1 MRSSSA
7 AVEHQLEAGESGH
20 GRHRHVVGRRPEA
33 AAGDDEIH
41 ALVGEEP
48 QLCLDVV
55 GAVAADGDVGQFN
68 AQLEQPVGDPGA
80 VTVLDPS
87 RQHLGSR
94 DNDAGACAHVQR
106 HYGRPVMSFSV
117 TAPKSLRELF
127 DQLGLQEVPSAD
139 GTVTMQMPVDE
150 RTVNTAGGLQGGLIA
165 TMADVT
171 AGQLASRSTPF
182 GLRIAT
188 TDLFIRYL
196 RPIKVGPARAVA
208 RILRTGKRS
217 VVVQVDIYRGNDDE
231 IGATATVNFAAVD

>member
-1 MRSSSA
+1 M
-7 AVEHQLEAGESGH
+7 
-20 GRHRHVVGRRPEA
+20 
-33 AAGDDEIH
+33 
-41 ALVGEEP
+41 
-48 QLCLDVV
+48 
-55 GAVAADGDVGQFN
+55 
-68 AQLEQPVGDPGA
+68 
-80 VTVLDPS
+80 
-87 RQHLGSR
+87 
-94 DNDAGACAHVQR
+94 
-106 HYGRPVMSFSV
+106 

-127 DQLGLQEVPSAD
+127 EQLGLYEVPSTD
-139 GTVTMQMPVDE
+139 GTVIMEMPVDE

-171 AGQLASRSTPF
+171 AGQLASRITPF
-182 GLRIAT
+182 GHGIAT

>member
-1 MRSSSA
+1 
-7 AVEHQLEAGESGH
+7 
-20 GRHRHVVGRRPEA
+20 
-33 AAGDDEIH
+33 
-41 ALVGEEP
+41 
-48 QLCLDVV
+48 
-55 GAVAADGDVGQFN
+55 
-68 AQLEQPVGDPGA
+68 
-80 VTVLDPS
+80 
-87 RQHLGSR
+87 
-94 DNDAGACAHVQR
+94 
-106 HYGRPVMSFSV
+106 MSFSM

-139 GTVTMQMPVDE
+139 GTVTMEMAVDE

-171 AGQLASRSTPF
+171 AGQLASRSTSF
-182 GLRIAT
+182 GMGIAT